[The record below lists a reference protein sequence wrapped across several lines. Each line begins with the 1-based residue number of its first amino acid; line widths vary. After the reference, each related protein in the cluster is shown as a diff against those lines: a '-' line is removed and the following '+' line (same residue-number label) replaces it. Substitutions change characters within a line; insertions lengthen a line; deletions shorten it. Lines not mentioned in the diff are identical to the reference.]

1 MYSTLNQSKTRLK
14 KSKKIIVILLLI
26 AYTSVKTM
34 ARFASSDDPGNKSLQ
49 IAALLTITASR
60 SPMVRIVIVGGGRAG
75 IAAAQAL
82 AKDLTPNDGTE
93 VIVFEKSKYY
103 YHAVGTPRAVV
114 DAEYTK
120 KLFVP
125 YDKAIPVEARSFVKI
140 QRAIVTRIVPGNEV
154 EYTPI
159 GNDDE
164 MVAGPVQRLSPGS
177 TCTVPLKQPK
187 NNFKRSTTEFMMAE
201 LRQQIENANSILI
214 VGGGATGAGVAGEIK
229 AKFPTKN
236 VAIIEGKDKLL
247 GSDNVRE
254 KFRSRLLQFLKRL
267 DMDVVLGERLT
278 ERLNGNSFERRTLRT
293 DKGRELISDIQLLCG
308 GFSPTTEL
316 IKSLDESLVTPQ
328 GLIKVNS
335 KLQLDDSRYANIY
348 ALGDANNNSA
358 PKHMLFASQQGT
370 RLGSELAL
378 VARKTQTNVSKDFP
392 KVEVAPAMIPLGP
405 NGGVSQLPI
414 FGGVVYGNFVT
425 RTFKSKE
432 YFASFAWKNL
442 NAEVPK

>member
-1 MYSTLNQSKTRLK
+1 
-14 KSKKIIVILLLI
+14 
-26 AYTSVKTM
+26 
-34 ARFASSDDPGNKSLQ
+34 
-49 IAALLTITASR
+49 
-60 SPMVRIVIVGGGRAG
+60 MVRIVIIGGGPA
-75 IAAAQAL
+75 
-82 AKDLTPNDGTE
+82 E

-125 YDKAIPVEARSFVKI
+125 YDNAIPAEARSFVKI
-140 QRAIVTRIVPGNEV
+140 QRALVTRIVPGNEV
-154 EYTPI
+154 EFTPI
-159 GNDDE
+159 GDDDE
-164 MVAGPVQRLSPGS
+164 MLVGPVKRLSYDYLVMVTGS
-177 TCTVPLKQPK
+177 TYTVPLKQPK
-187 NNFKRSTTEFMMAE
+187 NNFKRSATELMMAE

-229 AKFPTKN
+229 AKFPKKSVT
-236 VAIIEGKDKLL
+236 ILEGKDKLL

-254 KFRSRLLQFLKRL
+254 KLRARLLKFLKRL
-267 DMDVVLGERLT
+267 DVNVVLGERLT

-293 DKGRELISDIQLLCG
+293 DKGRELVSDIQLLCG

-335 KLQLDDSRYANIY
+335 KLQLDDSRYSNIY

-370 RLGSELAL
+370 HLGSELVL
-378 VARKTQTNVSKDFP
+378 VARKTQANVSKNFP
-392 KVEVAPAMIPLGP
+392 KVEVASAMIPLGP
-405 NGGVSQLPI
+405 NEGVSQLPI

-442 NAEVPK
+442 NAEVPN

>member
-1 MYSTLNQSKTRLK
+1 
-14 KSKKIIVILLLI
+14 
-26 AYTSVKTM
+26 M
-34 ARFASSDDPGNKSLQ
+34 A
-49 IAALLTITASR
+49 T
-60 SPMVRIVIVGGGRAG
+60 
-75 IAAAQAL
+75 
-82 AKDLTPNDGTE
+82 
-93 VIVFEKSKYY
+93 
-103 YHAVGTPRAVV
+103 
-114 DAEYTK
+114 
-120 KLFVP
+120 
-125 YDKAIPVEARSFVKI
+125 
-140 QRAIVTRIVPGNEV
+140 
-154 EYTPI
+154 
-159 GNDDE
+159 
-164 MVAGPVQRLSPGS
+164 GS
-177 TCTVPLKQPK
+177 TYTVPLKQPK
-187 NNFKRSTTEFMMAE
+187 NNFKRSTTELMMAE
-201 LRQQIENANSILI
+201 LRTQIEKANSILI

-229 AKFPTKN
+229 AKFPKKN
-236 VAIIEGKDKLL
+236 VTIIESKDKLL

-254 KFRSRLLQFLKRL
+254 KFRARLLKFLERL
-267 DMDVVLGERLT
+267 DVNVVLGERLT

-293 DKGRELISDIQLLCG
+293 DKGRELASDIQLLCG

-316 IKSLDESLVTPQ
+316 IKSLDETLVTPQ

-370 RLGSELAL
+370 HLGSELAL
-378 VARKTQTNVSKDFP
+378 VVRKTQANVSKDFP

-442 NAEVPK
+442 NAEVPH